1 MLYITYVYI
10 YICMYVYLN
19 IFWRLFHR
27 YLGYTIDIQKLPHFN
42 HLPLHFHLSIIYV
55 CKYAS

>member
-1 MLYITYVYI
+1 MYIYI